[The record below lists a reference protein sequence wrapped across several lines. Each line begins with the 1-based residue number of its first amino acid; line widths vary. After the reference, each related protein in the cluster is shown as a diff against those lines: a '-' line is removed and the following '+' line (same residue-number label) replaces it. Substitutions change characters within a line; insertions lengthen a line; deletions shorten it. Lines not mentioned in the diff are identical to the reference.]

1 MDPRAF
7 AWMKRLAAMVI
18 LVGTLI
24 ACGETDPVRTHQYS
38 SWALID
44 LSLLDPSGAPSGPVY
59 FTVAAYP
66 DECGGV
72 RKASTGKLRAVQGHR
87 RIALHTSV
95 APFIATCFELTFRP
109 DDDPDRV
116 ILTVR
121 EDVEVLFRF
130 HHPQVLP
137 DSVAFV
143 VTLPG
148 DPGA

>member
-1 MDPRAF
+1 
-7 AWMKRLAAMVI
+7 MKRPGAMVI
-18 LVGTLI
+18 LVGVVM
-24 ACGETDPVRTHQYS
+24 ACGDTDPVRTHQYS

-44 LSLLDPSGAPSGPVY
+44 LRVLDSSGTPSGPVY

-66 DECGGV
+66 EECGGV

-121 EDVEVLFRF
+121 EEVEVLFKF
-130 HHPQVLP
+130 HEPQVLP

-143 VTLPG
+143 VTLPD
-148 DPGA
+148 DPGT